1 MLGVGHQAA
10 GDDDVEVVVGLVAS
24 HNDLQEIRLVSAL
37 LAGVVG
43 VLPEGEPDDPVQKGR
58 AH

>member
-1 MLGVGHQAA
+1 MLGVFHQAA
-10 GDDDVEVVVGLVAS
+10 GDDVVEVVVGLEAS
-24 HNDLQEIRLVSAL
+24 HNDLQEKELVPAL

-58 AH
+58 AY